1 MARSPASSSAR
12 SAPPISK
19 QLFKG
24 ALLGPNDNVSL
35 FRTDGML
42 VMRWPY
48 RQAMIGS
55 DMKHAEIFKHLP
67 LARSGRFESYAA
79 ADGVYR
85 LFSYRQ
91 MGDLPLVVSVGQST
105 TDIYKP
111 WRRYATAIGVMMIVL
126 CGISVTFAMY
136 LAREMRR
143 RTEAE
148 TILETLAATDGLTGL
163 SNRRTFNAAIERE
176 WRRAARDGSELA
188 LLMIDNDHFKRYND
202 LYGHQAGDC
211 LLQTLGAAMLVSI
224 RRGTDVAARYGGD
237 EFAIVLPDTSEL
249 GALQVAKYLRE
260 RFADGC
266 KQREIP
272 HSGLSIGIAAFVPK
286 SHQTLAALIAAA
298 DEALYRAKEMGRNRT
313 EVSEPEQM
321 LRPAAAA

>member
-1 MARSPASSSAR
+1 MWLSRAQVEDLITSIEFELVKIPEGSESMR
-12 SAPPISK
+12 
-19 QLFKG
+19 
-24 ALLGPNDNVSL
+24 LLKTRIRPTPKYS
-35 FRTDGML
+35 T
-42 VMRWPY
+42 
-48 RQAMIGS
+48 
-55 DMKHAEIFKHLP
+55 LP

-176 WRRAARDGSELA
+176 WRRAARNGSELA

-202 LYGHQAGDC
+202 LYGHQAGDG

-224 RRGTDVAARYGGD
+224 RRGNGRG
-237 EFAIVLPDTSEL
+237 
-249 GALQVAKYLRE
+249 GALRRRRV
-260 RFADGC
+260 
-266 KQREIP
+266 
-272 HSGLSIGIAAFVPK
+272 
-286 SHQTLAALIAAA
+286 
-298 DEALYRAKEMGRNRT
+298 RNR
-313 EVSEPEQM
+313 
-321 LRPAAAA
+321 AA